1 MTKQEVINRLLPKAQ
16 ELKRTFGLHVSMT
29 LAQIVRESGWLQHA
43 PGNNFLGIKAPV
55 DKYGNVLPNIP
66 KDRIQLLWTTEY
78 ISGKWEKVQ
87 RWFMNYASLE
97 DCMDRYAKILLLPR
111 YKQTLNSK
119 DFWDSTNYVRLN
131 GYASSPVYTDSL
143 RTDILSNKLYQYD
156 WYHKPKDSIE
166 TDFTWDETYS
176 SVRFKGKTYYRII
189 EPYPNLWDKVFKL
202 AHLLQDIRSAA
213 NSPLKI
219 NRWFSIPEYNAYL
232 GGVGD
237 SQHLV
242 GLAADCAKPKTW
254 TMQQFF
260 GYVDTTEATG
270 IGVGRAY
277 LHIDARNDVKRI
289 WYY

>member
-1 MTKQEVINRLLPKAQ
+1 MFSAQ
-16 ELKRTFGLHVSMT
+16 R
-29 LAQIVRESGWLQHA
+29 
-43 PGNNFLGIKAPV
+43 
-55 DKYGNVLPNIP
+55 
-66 KDRIQLLWTTEY
+66 
-78 ISGKWEKVQ
+78 
-87 RWFMNYASLE
+87 
-97 DCMDRYAKILLLPR
+97 RYLC
-111 YKQTLNSK
+111 
-119 DFWDSTNYVRLN
+119 
-131 GYASSPVYTDSL
+131 
-143 RTDILSNKLYQYD
+143 
-156 WYHKPKDSIE
+156 
-166 TDFTWDETYS
+166 
-176 SVRFKGKTYYRII
+176 
-189 EPYPNLWDKVFKL
+189 
-202 AHLLQDIRSAA
+202 AA